1 MPEINL
7 RYYFCCSSSIKSVI
21 DPTIID
27 ISNAELLDRL
37 IEKTVTDISNNSI
50 LTDSI
55 ILEADIQSFLSEKKA
70 EVEDIAKET
79 IETIVDNTIETVVE
93 TTLETIV
100 ERIPED
106 QYHKETY
113 AE

>member
-1 MPEINL
+1 MPGSPL
-7 RYYFCCSSSIKSVI
+7 RYYFCCSSAIKSII

-50 LTDSI
+50 STDAV
-55 ILEADIQSFLSEKKA
+55 ILESDIQSFLSEKKA
-70 EVEDIAKET
+70 NIEDIAKDT
-79 IETIVDNTIETVVE
+79 VETIVDNTIETVVE

-100 ERIPED
+100 ERIPND
-106 QYHKETY
+106 SCDT
-113 AE
+113 

>member
-1 MPEINL
+1 MTEIYL
-7 RYYFCCSSSIKSVI
+7 KYFCCSSAIKSVI

-37 IEKTVTDISNNSI
+37 IEKTATDVSNNSI

-55 ILEADIQSFLSEKKA
+55 NLESDINSFLSEKK
-70 EVEDIAKET
+70 AKET

-100 ERIPED
+100 ERIPENE
-106 QYHKETY
+106 YHNELTQNKI
-113 AE
+113 